1 MYEYQANFYSY
12 LGSFALRS
20 AQRIVPLIT
29 AVLPVRSVADFGCGL
44 GAWLNVW
51 HSAGID
57 IAGVDGPYIDRNRLL
72 IDPAYFHAADLAAP
86 INLGRRFDL
95 VQSLEVAEHLP
106 ASKARQ
112 FVGTLTRHGSCVL
125 FSAAVPGQG
134 GENHIN
140 EQPLGYWRELFRD
153 EGFVAI
159 DYLRPLIRDDAK
171 IEPWYRYNIMLYVSR
186 DRLPDLPESV
196 RSHLVGETDELDDY
210 RPLADRLRH
219 AVLRQLP
226 IGAVN
231 RLSRLR
237 AALAARK
244 AGTG

>member
-20 AQRIVPLIT
+20 AQRVVPRIT
-29 AVLPVRSVADFGCGL
+29 AVLPVRSVVDFGCGH

-51 HSAGID
+51 HDAGID
-57 IAGVDGPYIDRNRLL
+57 VTGVDGPYIDRSRLL
-72 IDPAYFHAADLAAP
+72 IDPDSFHAADLAAP
-86 INLGRRFDL
+86 IDLGRRFDL
-95 VQSLEVAEHLP
+95 VQSVEVAEHLP
-106 ASKARQ
+106 ASKAQQ
-112 FVGTLTRHGSCVL
+112 FVETLTRHGSCVL

-140 EQPLGYWRELFRD
+140 EQPLEYWRELFRNR
-153 EGFVAI
+153 GFVAV
-159 DYLRPLIRDDAK
+159 DYLRPLIREDAE
-171 IEPWYRYNIMLYVSR
+171 IEPWYRYNMVLYVSQ
-186 DRLPDLPESV
+186 DRVADLADSV
-196 RSHLVGETDELDDY
+196 RAHLVGEADELEDY
-210 RPLADRLRH
+210 RPLPDRLRH

-226 IGAVN
+226 VGAVN

-244 AGTG
+244 TGVR